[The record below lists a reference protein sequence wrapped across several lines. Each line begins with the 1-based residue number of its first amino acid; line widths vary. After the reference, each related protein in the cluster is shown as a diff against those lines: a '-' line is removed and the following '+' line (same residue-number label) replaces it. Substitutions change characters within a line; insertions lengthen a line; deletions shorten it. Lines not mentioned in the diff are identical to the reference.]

1 MSGEKSEQPT
11 PKKLRDARK
20 KGQVVK
26 SKEVVSTAIILSLIG
41 MLMAMSDYY
50 LEHLGKLMLIPESHL
65 NLPFSQA
72 LNHVLE
78 NLMQEMAYLCIP
90 ILAVSALVVLV
101 SHFAQYGFLL
111 SGESIKPDIKKIN
124 PVEGA
129 KKIFSIKSLM
139 EFAKSLLKVAL
150 LSLLV
155 PISTSPLARR
165 STMCWR
171 I

>member
-101 SHFAQYGFLL
+101 SH
-111 SGESIKPDIKKIN
+111 
-124 PVEGA
+124 
-129 KKIFSIKSLM
+129 
-139 EFAKSLLKVAL
+139 
-150 LSLLV
+150 
-155 PISTSPLARR
+155 
-165 STMCWR
+165 
-171 I
+171 

>member
-1 MSGEKSEQPT
+1 MSGEKTEQPT

-41 MLMAMSDYY
+41 ILMAMSDYY
-50 LEHLGKLMLIPESHL
+50 LEHLGKLMLIPESHI

-101 SHFAQYGFLL
+101 SHFAQY
-111 SGESIKPDIKKIN
+111 
-124 PVEGA
+124 
-129 KKIFSIKSLM
+129 
-139 EFAKSLLKVAL
+139 
-150 LSLLV
+150 
-155 PISTSPLARR
+155 
-165 STMCWR
+165 
-171 I
+171 